1 MPILRLPVCLRRII
15 AACVAGV
22 SLAAGLAGCASAPP
36 DAHGSKVR
44 SLPEWVGQDGPALGL
59 WTTEDEAGRT
69 GWRDWEARTRQMADV
84 QVGSAPGVPVG
95 DRPVRLHW
103 RHYVHRQEQRGGVVI
118 SVGFTEG
125 LTMYQEVIHDLVRN
139 GYSVY
144 IQDHRG
150 QGFSTRLTGGTV
162 GHVNDFDRLVDDLS
176 AFVGD
181 VSAQRG
187 PGARPLFGLAHSM
200 GGAVLAG
207 VLERQ
212 GADSPLAAVALF
224 TPMFEP
230 AVAPPGASVLGRAL
244 QGWCHRGAWDMQL
257 PSALGTRQAA
267 GQGFEAER
275 DAFLQSTTPADN
287 DMSHSVPRLRQ
298 RWLAREAACDAGVH
312 CGHGDARVAG
322 PTLQWAMQACHA
334 SADIRSAAA
343 RRVARPVLLFSGG
356 QDTIVLN
363 RAQAEFCDQVN
374 ASHPGRCEAWRLPE
388 SRHALLVEK
397 DALRN
402 PALDKMLRF
411 FDGATGRQSR

>member
-1 MPILRLPVCLRRII
+1 MLSFIAQAGIRRCVVIGALVAWLTGCASQGQKVSGPVVEPMPVLDAVSTSRVGAWTGEP
-15 AACVAGV
+15 VAGV
-22 SLAAGLAGCASAPP
+22 TSWS
-36 DAHGSKVR
+36 
-44 SLPEWVGQDGPALGL
+44 E
-59 WTTEDEAGRT
+59 
-69 GWRDWEARTRQMADV
+69 WEARTRLMADV
-84 QVGSAPGVPVG
+84 HVGSVTGVPVG
-95 DRPVRLHW
+95 DTPVRLHW
-103 RHYVHRQEQRGGVVI
+103 RHYVHRHEQRGGVVI

-162 GHVNDFDRLVDDLS
+162 GHVNDFGHLVDDLS
-176 AFVGD
+176 AFVNN
-181 VSAQRG
+181 VSLQRG

-212 GADSPLAAVALF
+212 GAGGPLAAVALF

-257 PSALGTRQAA
+257 PQALGTWQAA

-275 DAFLQSTTPADN
+275 DAFLQSSTPQDN

-298 RWLAREAACDAGVH
+298 RWVAREASCDAGVH

-334 SADIRSAAA
+334 SADIRGAAA
-343 RRVARPVLLFSGG
+343 RQVARPLLLFSGG

-363 RAQAEFCDQVN
+363 AAQAEFCAQVN
-374 ASHPGRCEAWRLPE
+374 AVHPGNCQAWRLPE
-388 SRHALLVEK
+388 ARHAVLVEK
-397 DALRN
+397 DSLRN
-402 PALDKMLRF
+402 MALDMMLRF
-411 FDGATGRQSR
+411 FDDASSRLPR

>member
-1 MPILRLPVCLRRII
+1 MGKPTALLLTAR
-15 AACVAGV
+15 
-22 SLAAGLAGCASAPP
+22 SLVAAGLVSMLVACAAPGP
-36 DAHGSKVR
+36 RVAEPVAAPWPVMAQVSTP
-44 SLPEWVGQDGPALGL
+44 LLGQ
-59 WTTEDEAGRT
+59 WSTEDEAGRT
-69 GWRDWEARTRQMADV
+69 GWRDWEARIRQLADV
-84 QVGSAPGVPVG
+84 HVGSALGVPVG
-95 DRPVRLHW
+95 DMPVRLHW

-125 LTMYQEVIHDLVRN
+125 LTMYQEVIRDLVRN

-150 QGFSTRLTGGTV
+150 QGFSTRLTSGTV
-162 GHVNDFDRLVDDLS
+162 GHVNDFDRLVDDLA

-230 AVAPPGASVLGRAL
+230 AVAPPGANVLGRAL

-257 PSALGTRQAA
+257 SPALGTRQAA

-275 DAFLQSTTPADN
+275 DAFLQSATPADN

-298 RWLAREAACDAGVH
+298 RWVAREAACDAGVH

-334 SADIRSAAA
+334 SADIRSVAA

-363 RAQAEFCDQVN
+363 GAQAEFCDQVN
-374 ASHPGRCEAWRLPE
+374 ASHPGRCEPWLLPE

-411 FDGATGRQSR
+411 FDDATGPQPR